1 MKILAGRY
9 EIHEKIGEG
18 GMAVVY
24 KAKCRLLKRN
34 VAIKMLKPEFT
45 HNRNFID
52 SFVRESRAAA
62 KLSHPNIVSIY
73 DVGREG
79 DVYYMVMELVEGKL
93 LSDLIDRG
101 PMKPKAVVDIA
112 IQVVNAL
119 AFAHQNKIIH
129 RDIKPHNILI
139 NSEGVAKITDFGIA
153 RAMDKSSNEKNTEA
167 VIMGSA
173 HYFSPEQ
180 ANGKNINERSEIG
193 RAHV

>member
-24 KAKCRLLKRN
+24 KAKCRLLKKN

-112 IQVVNAL
+112 IQV
-119 AFAHQNKIIH
+119 
-129 RDIKPHNILI
+129 
-139 NSEGVAKITDFGIA
+139 SY
-153 RAMDKSSNEKNTEA
+153 SSGA
-167 VIMGSA
+167 
-173 HYFSPEQ
+173 
-180 ANGKNINERSEIG
+180 
-193 RAHV
+193 